1 MDLIELEYV
10 EVVNEMPTK
19 KSLKFSKELLKQFY
33 KLESLFVIKVEGES
47 MQPLIQDSALIVA
60 DLSQVEVIN
69 EGIYIVY
76 KENQMWVKQAK
87 IQDENISFISLNK
100 EYSHLV
106 FQSNEARVVAR
117 AVLTFTSL

>member
-10 EVVNEMPTK
+10 EVVNEIPTK
-19 KSLKFSKELLKQFY
+19 KSLKFSKELLKQSY